1 MLQHTGRKLD
11 GGEKTCQRTV
21 LGHTLNPVKVYNQ
34 KLSIYHKMG
43 LVKEVIKEIGNKS
56 REFYEFILPPIDMH
70 LNEDSLKVVIDIPG
84 FAKKDIELTLCGDI
98 LSIKA
103 QKTINEKESESLI
116 SNQRP
121 NMIDKKIRLPIDVKQ
136 GEEKIKSAKYENGI
150 LTLIIP
156 VTKKG
161 KNISIE

>member
-1 MLQHTGRKLD
+1 
-11 GGEKTCQRTV
+11 
-21 LGHTLNPVKVYNQ
+21 
-34 KLSIYHKMG
+34 MG
-43 LVKEVIKEIGNKS
+43 LVKEVMKEIGNKS
-56 REFYEFILPPIDMH
+56 REFYEFVLPPIDMYH
-70 LNEDSLKVVIDIPG
+70 NENNLKLVIDIPG
-84 FAKKDIELTLCGDI
+84 FNKEDIKLTLCGDI

-103 QKTINEKESESLI
+103 QKTIDEKESETLI

-121 NMIDKKIRLPIDVKQ
+121 NIIDKKIRLPIDIKQ
-136 GEEKIKSAKYENGI
+136 GEEKIESAKYENGV

>member
-1 MLQHTGRKLD
+1 
-11 GGEKTCQRTV
+11 
-21 LGHTLNPVKVYNQ
+21 
-34 KLSIYHKMG
+34 MG

-56 REFYEFILPPIDMH
+56 REFYEFVLPPIDMY
-70 LNEDSLKVVIDIPG
+70 LNENSLKVVIDIPG
-84 FAKKDIELTLCGDI
+84 FNKEDIKLTLCEDI

-103 QKTINEKESESLI
+103 QKTTDEKESEKLI

-121 NMIDKKIRLPIDVKQ
+121 NVIDKKVRLPIDIKQ
-136 GEEKIKSAKYENGI
+136 GEEKIESAKYENGI

>member
-1 MLQHTGRKLD
+1 
-11 GGEKTCQRTV
+11 
-21 LGHTLNPVKVYNQ
+21 
-34 KLSIYHKMG
+34 MG

-84 FAKKDIELTLCGDI
+84 FSKKDIELTLCGDI

-103 QKTINEKESESLI
+103 QKTINEKELESLI

-121 NMIDKKIRLPIDVKQ
+121 NVIDKKIRLPIDVKQ

>member
-1 MLQHTGRKLD
+1 
-11 GGEKTCQRTV
+11 
-21 LGHTLNPVKVYNQ
+21 
-34 KLSIYHKMG
+34 MG
-43 LVKEVIKEIGNKS
+43 LVNEVIKEIGNKS
-56 REFYEFILPPIDMH
+56 REFYEFVLPPIDMH
-70 LNEDSLKVVIDIPG
+70 LNEDSLKVIIDIPG
-84 FAKKDIELTLCGDI
+84 FTKKDIELTLCGDI

-103 QKTINEKESESLI
+103 KKIIDEKESKSLI

-121 NMIDKKIRLPIDVKQ
+121 SVIDKKIRLPIDIKQ
-136 GEEKIKSAKYENGI
+136 GEEKIESAKYQNGI

>member
-1 MLQHTGRKLD
+1 
-11 GGEKTCQRTV
+11 
-21 LGHTLNPVKVYNQ
+21 
-34 KLSIYHKMG
+34 MG

-56 REFYEFILPPIDMH
+56 REFYEFVLPPIDMH
-70 LNEDSLKVVIDIPG
+70 LNENSLKVVIDIPG
-84 FAKKDIELTLCGDI
+84 FAKDDIKLTLCGDI

-103 QKTINEKESESLI
+103 QKTIDEKESESLI

-121 NMIDKKIRLPIDVKQ
+121 NMIDKKVRLPVDIKQ
-136 GEEKIKSAKYENGI
+136 GEEKIESAKYENGI

-161 KNISIE
+161 KDISIE